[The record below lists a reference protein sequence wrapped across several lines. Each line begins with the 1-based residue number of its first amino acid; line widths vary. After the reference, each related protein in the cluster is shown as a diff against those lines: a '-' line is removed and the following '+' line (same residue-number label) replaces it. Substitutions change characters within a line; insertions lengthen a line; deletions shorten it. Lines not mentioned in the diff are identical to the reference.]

1 MRKCRKT
8 AKDSQRL
15 QTRQLGKC
23 EADYQGQ
30 GFGKIYNRN
39 KKQNSGDYGYR
50 FGSSAFYKA
59 GKCYEQ
65 ELERMGKIFGASAAA

>member
-1 MRKCRKT
+1 MLHKGKAMTRGSYYFDRNGNRIYIHPINHRFYDNVEKT

-30 GFGKIYNRN
+30 GFGKN
-39 KKQNSGDYGYR
+39 
-50 FGSSAFYKA
+50 
-59 GKCYEQ
+59 
-65 ELERMGKIFGASAAA
+65 L

>member
-1 MRKCRKT
+1 MEKFVSYEKMSKKT

-30 GFGKIYNRN
+30 GFGKN
-39 KKQNSGDYGYR
+39 
-50 FGSSAFYKA
+50 
-59 GKCYEQ
+59 
-65 ELERMGKIFGASAAA
+65 L